1 MFVDELNRLN
11 QRLKPRNVK
20 ETMLKTGSYVCICD
34 ISAMG
39 ALISDCITSGVK
51 LAGHQHGL
59 LYGTREIAIDAM
71 SCSTIADVR
80 MTSDSGD
87 GLSCSSDEV
96 VERQWSE
103 GLSLFGFVMIDNQ

>member
-1 MFVDELNRLN
+1 
-11 QRLKPRNVK
+11 
-20 ETMLKTGSYVCICD
+20 
-34 ISAMG
+34 MG

-96 VERQWSE
+96 IERQWSE
-103 GLSLFGFVMIDNQ
+103 GFSLFGFVMIDNQNSGKIGYSKTRSRPTQVGISIM